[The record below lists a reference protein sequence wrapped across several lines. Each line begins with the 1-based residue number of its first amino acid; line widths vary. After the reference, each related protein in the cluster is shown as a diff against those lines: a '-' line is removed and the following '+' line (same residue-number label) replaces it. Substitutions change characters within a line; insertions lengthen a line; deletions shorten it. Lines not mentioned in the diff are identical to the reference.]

1 MSPDANFDPEIL
13 METKVMVVKIKK
25 RKFVFPLNHFK
36 IFITIL

>member
-1 MSPDANFDPEIL
+1 MGPDANFDPEIL

-25 RKFVFPLNHFK
+25 RKFVFLLNHFK